1 MSRFFRKL
9 LGFILLASTVG
20 LVTCQ
25 SMVKAEAPHSNISQ
39 VLRDQ

>member
-25 SMVKAEAPHSNISQ
+25 SMVKAEVDVEISQ
-39 VLRDQ
+39 MMRVQ

>member
-9 LGFILLASTVG
+9 LGFFLLASTVG

-25 SMVKAEAPHSNISQ
+25 SMVKADEPEISSTLAAREQ
-39 VLRDQ
+39 